1 MGPER
6 WAQLPLGLTFR
17 LMRMSGEAEEKAKEE
32 MQRALLEERAEV
44 ARRRQD
50 GWKRKAARELREGA
64 ELDESGEQEAV
75 EIEVPVRA
83 SIQSCSVF
91 RAHTLSLRVDWRQR
105 HDGGGLVA
113 KELTTRPDGDADREG
128 KSIENFWV
136 SIQSPT
142 CPKPSPIIARKKDK

>member
-83 SIQSCSVF
+83 GSGS
-91 RAHTLSLRVDWRQR
+91 
-105 HDGGGLVA
+105 
-113 KELTTRPDGDADREG
+113 
-128 KSIENFWV
+128 
-136 SIQSPT
+136 
-142 CPKPSPIIARKKDK
+142 ARKVKPQGYWTRQAVTFEVSSSSLLFYPVLLSSVLTHSLCV